1 MTPKENQIQEINILE
16 QNLQQLFLQ
25 KQAFNME
32 LSETETALEEIKK
45 SGDEIFKIV
54 GKLMIK
60 SEKKKIE
67 EELVQK
73 IKLLQLRCNSL
84 DKQEKIFSDKIES
97 IRKELIKTD

>member
-54 GKLMIK
+54 GQLMIK

>member
-54 GKLMIK
+54 GQLMIK

-84 DKQEKIFSDKIES
+84 DKQEKIFSDKI
-97 IRKELIKTD
+97 